1 MPVRDVPSSRSSAFR
16 LRDVLTPRVAGISL
30 AIADVIARASPVPLF
45 RWRDADH
52 QALDQAVRVSV
63 TAPADALVQ
72 VAIARDGWEID
83 RAVAPTGTEADP
95 VLLFVPEVDRPTTF
109 TVTLTAG
116 DQSTTTE
123 LIVEPQRR
131 MEIAIVQHSHLDIG
145 YTDPQAVV
153 LDAQLAY
160 LDQAVALIGAT
171 TDWPDEAKFRWVV
184 EVTLP
189 LRRWLA
195 VRPKAMRDAFFAAV
209 RSGQIE
215 INALSMNMHTE
226 AYSIDELARQ
236 LAFADDLRAEHGV
249 EIVSATQSDVP
260 GATVGLVSLLSDAGV
275 RYLCVAHNYAGRSV
289 PHLIGGQ
296 ELERPFWWRAP
307 DGERVLVWFTD
318 SPHGVYMEGNQLGF
332 DQDIAT
338 VLGNLPEYLAS
349 LTQNP
354 YPIGPFRDDAPAD
367 GTTQRTGAGYDF
379 LNWTGTRQPFEI
391 TRQPYAHDLL
401 HLRVQGAHSDNAHPS
416 LTPAT
421 IVREWNDT
429 WAFPRLRTATNRDFF
444 TAAEAAL
451 GDRIPTHSGDWTD
464 WWADGLG
471 SAARAIGVNRQGQS
485 EIRTGQ
491 TLHAVANVIAPADD
505 RLDVQAV
512 VDATYDELA
521 IFDEHTWGAANPWN
535 DSLEGNNSGMLEW
548 GYKESYAHRAWERA
562 AALVASAP
570 ARLATLADAPGSLTG
585 VAVFNPSGFVRTDL
599 ARFLV
604 PTTAMCFET
613 GFSVVDE
620 ATGEPVPHVI
630 EAEPRPLARAEGFW
644 LTILATDVPA
654 VGYRRYRLVAADQR
668 TANTAP
674 RSIDPALDPLRLAS
688 PHLSLSI
695 DAAGAFISELATA
708 DGRSLISDE
717 APFGLNEYIHDR
729 YTTAPGFNHHS
740 NFTTADG
747 NRLLGARST
756 GRDASVIARS
766 RTPLWDRVTIRS
778 TGAGLDWLE
787 TTITVPHHTARVDI
801 ENRLHKPAT
810 VDKES
815 LSFAFPFAADADA
828 DIRFEITGGVVGT
841 DDPTVP
847 GSAHYFRTLRHYAT
861 IAGDGRP
868 PIAWATREAP
878 LIQQGGIAIPYA
890 PFPSSISPER
900 THPATIYSWAAN
912 NLWDTNFPDRQGGEM
927 TFNYVIA
934 TDPALS
940 AAELGRATG
949 ATATS
954 PLVGIVDNPIVS
966 AGQPAT
972 PPTGS
977 FLSLDHPQVT
987 ITHLAASRRGHDLV
1001 AFIESSASEAATVA
1015 VRSDQLTIGKAFLG
1029 TFLERELTEVSM
1041 DGGVASVTI
1050 PAGALVTL
1058 SLDVGRL
1065 R

>member
-16 LRDVLTPRVAGISL
+16 LRDVLAPRVAGVSL
-30 AIADVIARASPVPLF
+30 EVDDATARASALPLF
-45 RWRDADH
+45 RWRDADR
-52 QALDQAVRVSV
+52 QALDEAVRVSV

-72 VAIARDGWEID
+72 VSIARGGREID
-83 RAVAPTGTEADP
+83 RAVASTGPEADP

-109 TVTLTAG
+109 AVTLTAG
-116 DQSTTTE
+116 DQSTTAE
-123 LIVEPQRR
+123 LTVEPQRKI
-131 MEIAIVQHSHLDIG
+131 EISIVQHSHLDIG

-195 VRPKAMRDAFFAAV
+195 VRPKAMRDAFLAAV

-236 LAFADDLRAEHGV
+236 LAFADDLRADHGV

-289 PHLIGGQ
+289 PHLVGGQ

-338 VLGNLPEYLAS
+338 VLGNLPEHLAS

-354 YPIGPFRDDAPAD
+354 YPIGPFQGDAMAVSA
-367 GTTQRTGAGYDF
+367 TQRLAAGYDF
-379 LNWTGTRQPFEI
+379 LNWTGTGQPFAI

-401 HLRVQGAHSDNAHPS
+401 HIRVQGAQSDNAHPS

-471 SAARAIGVNRQGQS
+471 SAARAIGVNRRGQS

-491 TLHAVANVIAPADD
+491 TLHAVANAIAAADD
-505 RLDVQAV
+505 RLDIQAA

-521 IFDEHTWGAANPWN
+521 IFDEHTWGASNPWN
-535 DSLEGNNSGMLEW
+535 DMLEGNNSGGLEW
-548 GYKESYAHRAWERA
+548 GYKESYAHRAQERA
-562 AALVASAP
+562 AALVAAAP
-570 ARLATLADAPGSLTG
+570 ARLATLAAAPGSLTG
-585 VAVFNPSGFVRTDL
+585 VAVFNPSGFARTDL

-604 PTTAMCFET
+604 PTTALGFEA
-613 GFSVVDE
+613 GFTVVDE
-620 ATGEPVPHVI
+620 ATGEPVPFVV
-630 EAEPRPLARAEGFW
+630 EAESRPLARAEGFW
-644 LTILATDVPA
+644 LTLLATAVPA

-668 TANTAP
+668 MADTAP
-674 RSIDPALDPLRLAS
+674 RAIDPTLDPLRLES
-688 PHLSLSI
+688 PHLSLEI
-695 DAAGAFISELATA
+695 NAAGAFIAELTTA
-708 DGRSLISDE
+708 DGRSLISNE
-717 APFGLNEYIHDR
+717 APFGLNEYVYDR

-756 GRDASVIARS
+756 GQDASVIARS
-766 RTPLWDRVTIRS
+766 RTALWDRVTIRS

-787 TTITVPHHTARVDI
+787 TTITLPLHTARVDI

-815 LSFAFPFAADADA
+815 LFFAFPFAAEPEA
-828 DIRFEITGGVVGT
+828 DIRFEITGGVVGAN
-841 DDPTVP
+841 DPTVP

-861 IAGDGRP
+861 IAGDGQP

-878 LIQQGGIAIPYA
+878 LIQQGAIAIPYA
-890 PFPSSISPER
+890 PFPSSISPDR
-900 THPATIYSWAAN
+900 TDPATIYSWTAN

-927 TFNYVIA
+927 TFTYVIA

-949 ATATS
+949 ATASS
-954 PLVGIVDNPIVS
+954 PLVGVVDTPIVS
-966 AGQPAT
+966 AGRPTT

-977 FLSLDHPQVT
+977 FLSLDHPEVT
-987 ITHLAASRRGHDLV
+987 ITHLSASRRGHDLV
-1001 AFIESSASEAATVA
+1001 AFIESSTSAAAAVA
-1015 VRSDQLTIGKAFLG
+1015 IRSDQLTIGRAFLG
-1029 TFLERELTEVSM
+1029 TFLERELTEVAVD
-1041 DGGVASVTI
+1041 DGVVTVTI

-1058 SLDVGRL
+1058 SLDLG
-1065 R
+1065 

>member
-16 LRDVLTPRVAGISL
+16 LRDVLTPRVAGVTLVVAGST
-30 AIADVIARASPVPLF
+30 AIASAVPLF
-45 RWRDADH
+45 RWRDVAR
-52 QALDQAVRVSV
+52 QNLDQAVRFSVS
-63 TAPADALVQ
+63 APVGTIVH
-72 VAIARDGWEID
+72 VAISQDGQEIG
-83 RAVAPTGTEADP
+83 RALAQTGPDADP
-95 VLLFVPEVDRPTTF
+95 TLQFVPEVSHPMTF
-109 TVTLTAG
+109 TVALTIG
-116 DQSTTTE
+116 NDSTSTE
-123 LIVEPQRR
+123 ITVEPQRK
-131 MEIAIVQHSHLDIG
+131 MEISIVQHSHLDIG

-153 LDAQLAY
+153 IDAQLAY
-160 LDQAVALIGAT
+160 IDQAVALIGAT

-236 LAFADDLRAEHGV
+236 LAFADDLRHEYGV

-296 ELERPFWWRAP
+296 DLERPFWWKAP

-354 YPIGPFRDDAPAD
+354 YPIGPFRDDVHSTD
-367 GTTQRTGAGYDF
+367 TTHRPGAGYDF
-379 LNWTGTRQPFEI
+379 LNWTGTRQAFEI
-391 TRQPYAHDLL
+391 TRQPYPHDLL
-401 HLRVQGAHSDNAHPS
+401 HIRVQGVHSDNAHPS

-421 IVREWNDT
+421 IVREWNET
-429 WAFPRLRTATNRDFF
+429 FAFPRLRTATNRDFF
-444 TAAEAAL
+444 AAAEATL
-451 GDRIPTHSGDWTD
+451 GDTIPTHSGDWTD

-471 SAARAIGVNRQGQS
+471 SAARAIGINRQGQS
-485 EIRTGQ
+485 EIRTAQ
-491 TLHAVANVIAPADD
+491 TLHAVANAIAPPDD
-505 RLDVQAV
+505 RLDIQPD

-521 IFDEHTWGAANPWN
+521 IFDEHTWGASNPWN
-535 DSLEGNNSGMLEW
+535 NSLEGNNSGGLEW
-548 GYKESYAHRAWERA
+548 GYKESYAHRARERGG
-562 AALVASAP
+562 ALVAA
-570 ARLATLADAPGSLTG
+570 ARVRLASLAAAPNSLTG
-585 VAVFNPSGFVRTDL
+585 VAIFNPSGFARTDL

-604 PTTAMCFET
+604 PTTATGFET
-613 GFSVVDE
+613 GFVVMDE
-620 ATGEPVPHVI
+620 ATGEPVPFLV

-644 LTILATDVPA
+644 LTLLATDVPA
-654 VGYRRYRLVAADQR
+654 LGYRRYRLVAAGGR
-668 TANTAP
+668 AANTAP
-674 RSIDPALDPLRLAS
+674 RSIDPTLAPLQLES
-688 PHLSLSI
+688 PHLSLTI
-695 DAAGAFISELATA
+695 DAAGAFISELTTVE
-708 DGRSLISDE
+708 GQSLISDE

-747 NRLLGARST
+747 NRLLGARGT

-778 TGAGLDWLE
+778 LGEGLDWLE
-787 TTITVPHHTARVDI
+787 TTITLPHHTARVDI

-810 VDKES
+810 VAKES
-815 LSFAFPFAADADA
+815 LYFAFPFAAGPDA
-828 DIRFEITGGVVGT
+828 DIRFEITGGVVGAN
-841 DDPTVP
+841 DPVVP

-861 IAGDGRP
+861 IAVPGQP
-868 PIAWATREAP
+868 VIAWATREAP
-878 LIQQGGIAIPYA
+878 LIQQGSIAIPYA

-900 THPATIYSWAAN
+900 TDPATIYSWAAN

-934 TDPALS
+934 TDPTAS
-940 AAELGRATG
+940 AAELGRTTG
-949 ATATS
+949 ATATT
-954 PLVGIVDNPIVS
+954 PLVGIVNNPIVS
-966 AGQPAT
+966 AGQPPT

-987 ITHLAASRRGHDLV
+987 ITHLAVSRRGHDLV
-1001 AFIESSASEAATVA
+1001 AFIESSASEPVTVS
-1015 VRSDQLTIGKAFLG
+1015 VRSNQFRIGKAFLG
-1029 TFLERELTEVSM
+1029 TFLERELTEVAV
-1041 DGGVASVTI
+1041 DGGVATITI

-1058 SLDVGRL
+1058 SMDVG
-1065 R
+1065 